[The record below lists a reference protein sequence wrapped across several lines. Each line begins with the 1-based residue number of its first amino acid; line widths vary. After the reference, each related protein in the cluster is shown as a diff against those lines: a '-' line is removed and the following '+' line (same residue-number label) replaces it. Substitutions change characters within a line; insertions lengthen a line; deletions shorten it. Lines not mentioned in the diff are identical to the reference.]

1 VVAFFSLKPLTVSSN
16 LFNIS
21 STLCVVVKKL
31 ISIQYDNLTLK
42 KETHSFYADLSS
54 DHFHKEHL
62 GS

>member
-1 VVAFFSLKPLTVSSN
+1 MMQKLKGIFAFCPIWGIGAGKG
-16 LFNIS
+16 
-21 STLCVVVKKL
+21 